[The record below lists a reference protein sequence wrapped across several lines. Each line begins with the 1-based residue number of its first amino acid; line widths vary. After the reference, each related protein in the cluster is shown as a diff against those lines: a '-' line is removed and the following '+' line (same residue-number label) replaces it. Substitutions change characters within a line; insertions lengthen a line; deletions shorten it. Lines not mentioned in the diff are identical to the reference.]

1 MDFVI
6 SAFCV
11 IAFLVGGIPFG
22 YLLGRV
28 LLKDDIRKHGSGNID
43 FKETSQRREILEQL
57 PQNQDPNLGTNAK
70 MNGVTCLDS
79 T

>member
-1 MDFVI
+1 MSGRRQMDFVI

-28 LLKDDIRKHGSGNID
+28 LLKDDIRKHGSGNIGRD
-43 FKETSQRREILEQL
+43 Q
-57 PQNQDPNLGTNAK
+57 
-70 MNGVTCLDS
+70 CC
-79 T
+79 